1 MKSTKNTL
9 LGLMALGL
17 FTLPAAAWAQDEEA
31 GDKDQDSNKKEA
43 ELSPVANEASLGV
56 YFLGDDSFRYGKY
69 SGLTDEGFYPLVD
82 FRLEKRPDWESD
94 DTVRWRLQGW
104 RLGLDSRRLQFDY
117 NDQGTRKFGFDY
129 REIPN
134 NRFSDGQTPYRA
146 TDPGLWE
153 LSPDWYVAPGTSNTL
168 GFLNLQESLVDLRV
182 DTKRRRMD
190 LAFEQKLGAAWLLDV
205 DFRHETKEGT
215 RTLGGIFGHSAANPR
230 SVILGAPVDWTTDIV
245 EAMFEYTTS
254 RIQFGAGAYA
264 SFFTN
269 DESTFTFQNAYG
281 YRNGWAPGVEYPDS
295 YGRVALEPD
304 NSYLQFKAYGGINL
318 TPSTR
323 VTADFAYGTMEQD
336 EALLPWSVNPA
347 LVVHTPVP
355 LTSADAEVDTTML
368 NLRLTS
374 QLARRLGLAANYH
387 YDDRDNQTPRAVFPY
402 IGADSQDQRPY
413 DDGRI
418 NLPYS
423 YTKHR
428 GDATLTYRLAGATR
442 LKAGVEYS
450 DFSRDYQEVSDSDE
464 LAWLAGVSLRGWS
477 SGSLSLDLR
486 TADRDVG
493 AYTGNAPLIQ
503 SYLPGQ
509 VGADE
514 YENHP
519 LLRKYYL
526 ADRDRDEA
534 RFRADFA
541 PAPVIN
547 LGFAASYAKDDYD
560 DSYFGLNRAK
570 VESVSVDAGW
580 YPRENISLTGFY
592 TREDYDAEQSARSFF
607 SVASAGDPANDW
619 FADTSDKVDT
629 WNLALN
635 LTDVGK
641 ERGWNGLDF
650 GFDYTYSNTRSDI
663 EVTAVPTPF
672 QPVAPLPQ
680 LQAKMRSYSLWGSF
694 QLSGQ
699 SSIRLTAE
707 ASDLSTSD
715 WGLDGVVPDTLA
727 NVLLLGESAAN
738 YDLWLV
744 YASWNYRF

>member
-1 MKSTKNTL
+1 
-9 LGLMALGL
+9 
-17 FTLPAAAWAQDEEA
+17 
-31 GDKDQDSNKKEA
+31 
-43 ELSPVANEASLGV
+43 
-56 YFLGDDSFRYGKY
+56 
-69 SGLTDEGFYPLVD
+69 
-82 FRLEKRPDWESD
+82 
-94 DTVRWRLQGW
+94 
-104 RLGLDSRRLQFDY
+104 
-117 NDQGTRKFGFDY
+117 
-129 REIPN
+129 
-134 NRFSDGQTPYRA
+134 
-146 TDPGLWE
+146 
-153 LSPDWYVAPGTSNTL
+153 
-168 GFLNLQESLVDLRV
+168 
-182 DTKRRRMD
+182 
-190 LAFEQKLGAAWLLDV
+190 
-205 DFRHETKEGT
+205 
-215 RTLGGIFGHSAANPR
+215 
-230 SVILGAPVDWTTDIV
+230 
-245 EAMFEYTTS
+245 
-254 RIQFGAGAYA
+254 
-264 SFFTN
+264 
-269 DESTFTFQNAYG
+269 
-281 YRNGWAPGVEYPDS
+281 
-295 YGRVALEPD
+295 
-304 NSYLQFKAYGGINL
+304 
-318 TPSTR
+318 
-323 VTADFAYGTMEQD
+323 MEQD
-336 EALLPWSVNPA
+336 EALLPWSVNPD

-355 LTSADAEVDTTML
+355 LSSADAEVDTTML

-413 DDGRI
+413 EDGRI

-428 GDATLTYRLAGATR
+428 ADATLTYRLAGATR

-450 DFSRDYQEVSDSDE
+450 DFSRDYQEVSDSNE
-464 LAWLAGVSLRGWS
+464 LTWLAGVSMRGWS
-477 SGSLSLDLR
+477 HGSLSLDLR
-486 TADRDVG
+486 MADRDVD
-493 AYTGNAPLIQ
+493 AYTGNAPLIN
-503 SYLPGQ
+503 SFLPGQ

-534 RFRADFA
+534 RLRADFA

-560 DSYFGLNRAK
+560 DSYFGLNRAQ

-580 YPRENISLTGFY
+580 YPRENVSLTGFY

-607 SVASAGDPANDW
+607 SVASAEDPANDW

-629 WNLALN
+629 WNFALN
-635 LTDVGK
+635 FTDVAK
-641 ERGWNGLDF
+641 ERGWDGLDF
-650 GFDYTYSNTRSDI
+650 GLDYTYSNTRSDI
-663 EVTAVPTPF
+663 VVTATPSPF
-672 QPVAPLPQ
+672 QQTAPLPQ

-715 WGLDGVVPDTLA
+715 WALDGVVPDTLD

-738 YDLWLV
+738 YDQWLV